1 MHIDFTRPDMR
12 TTIDLPEDLVKEA
25 MHVSRIPTKTQVIIT
40 ALEGLIRKE
49 KISQL
54 KKFKGKIDIDADLNA
69 LRGRK

>member
-1 MHIDFTRPDMR
+1 MR

-54 KKFKGKIDIDADLNA
+54 KKFKGKIDIDADMDT